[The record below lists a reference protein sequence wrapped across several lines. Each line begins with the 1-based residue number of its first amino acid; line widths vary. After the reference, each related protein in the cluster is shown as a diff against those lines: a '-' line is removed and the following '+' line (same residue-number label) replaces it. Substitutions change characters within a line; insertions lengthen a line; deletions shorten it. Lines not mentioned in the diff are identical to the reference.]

1 MFYYILHMYVRLPP
15 ITSLHYQNNS
25 MCYSLRFDHF
35 KVFLQISADSNVE
48 VEMHFRLALEFDLK

>member
-48 VEMHFRLALEFDLK
+48 VEMHFG